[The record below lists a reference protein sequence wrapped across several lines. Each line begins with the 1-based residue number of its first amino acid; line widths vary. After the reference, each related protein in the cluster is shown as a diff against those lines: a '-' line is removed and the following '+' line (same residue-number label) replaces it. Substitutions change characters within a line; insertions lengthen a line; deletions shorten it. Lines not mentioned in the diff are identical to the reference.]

1 MQQRTVLLQ
10 FLLLPICF
18 VAHSV
23 HASDTQFA
31 MLSQE
36 TPALESPGSNIQQ
49 ALDVLELPSAP
60 TISGSIDLTAA
71 TDDLWLRLRN
81 GFSMQGLNNELVL
94 QQQLWYQ
101 SHPEHLRRV
110 IERSRRYM
118 HYIIEALE
126 KRGMPTELAL
136 LPMVES
142 SFNPMAYSRAHA
154 SGLWQF
160 IPSTGKRYDLQQ
172 NWWHDQRRDIV
183 ASTNAALDYLQAV
196 YEMHGDWHLALASY
210 NWGEGAVKRAIQKNA
225 AKGLPTDYSSLNMPS
240 ETRQYVPKLIALKNI
255 FSSPALVAELKLPS
269 IENRP
274 YFVTIEPNKPI
285 DVKVAAKLAEM
296 SVDEFVA
303 LNPSHNRP
311 VIRPA
316 APLVIPADKKEVFQ
330 ANLESR
336 DAPLCSWQIYTL
348 KPGEKLDKVAP
359 RFGITLADLKRV
371 NGLHGK
377 LRVSAGSS
385 LLVPAKSGVS
395 TEEFPEE
402 VKLPEIVPERGKPG
416 KRLAHKAGKGTKVAA
431 KGKGGKGKGA
441 RVARGSG
448 AKKAVAKKTGTSKVS
463 RRGSGKRVG

>member
-1 MQQRTVLLQ
+1 MQKRNVLSQ
-10 FLLLPICF
+10 SLLLAICLI
-18 VAHSV
+18 VGSAQ
-23 HASDTQFA
+23 ASDTQFA
-31 MLSQE
+31 MLAQE
-36 TPALESPGSNIQQ
+36 APAIESPRSNVQQ
-49 ALDVLELPSAP
+49 TLDVLELPAAP

-71 TDDLWLRLRN
+71 TDDLWQRLRN

-225 AKGLPTDYSSLNMPS
+225 AKGLPTDYSSISMPI

-255 FSSPALVAELKLPS
+255 FSSPSLVAELKLPS

-316 APLVIPADKKEVFQ
+316 APLVIPADKKDIFQ
-330 ANLESR
+330 ANLENR

-348 KPGEKLDKVAP
+348 KAGEKLDKVAP
-359 RFGITLADLKRV
+359 KFGITLADLKRV

-377 LRVSAGSS
+377 LKVAAGSS
-385 LLVPAKSGVS
+385 LLVPSKSGVAV
-395 TEEFPEE
+395 EAFPEE
-402 VKLPEIVPERGKPG
+402 VKLPEIVPERAKSG
-416 KRLAHKAGKGTKVAA
+416 KRMARKAGKGTKVAA
-431 KGKGGKGKGA
+431 KGKGGGKASKHA
-441 RVARGSG
+441 RSSG
-448 AKKAVAKKTGTSKVS
+448 AKKAVAKKAGGNKVS
-463 RRGSGKRVG
+463 KRGAGKPVG